1 MNKLIPLLL
10 AGVFAIIGVIA
21 FTATQSGSHG
31 QSGIVTNAMSGGPAL
46 PEGRKSDPEAKGIS
60 DAVGYSNQLNAS
72 TMALEKVTKA
82 FETYKIEERSRTES
96 VLKREV
102 ASVSAQIERQVRER
116 VIEDMRKNQE
126 AQQKVIIDRTRSEID
141 SKIKE
146 SGLRD
151 VGKGS
156 DKVIELSNTKEDSIK
171 PTTGS
176 SRLLDPAK
184 AEIPSGF
191 GFDTLPS
198 TASGLSSM
206 RTPSIGGNFGTYHG
220 YSGPFVVTPAQIPG
234 YFTVSSFQA
243 SVTPSLGKGSIAG
256 TGSNAGVG
264 GKASDSA
271 KSSAGSKEEP
281 KPVPV
286 YTIENT
292 STLFSNTTMTALM
305 GVVPTKNGAI
315 KYPFRFKVITGA
327 ENIASNGLYLP
338 DVKDV
343 IWTGFAFGNREMSC
357 VQAIVDTVTF
367 TFQDGTIRTVKKVS
381 SGKAGSLTEGLG
393 YLSDR
398 WGKPCIV
405 GELISNSSKYLRD
418 RMIASGA
425 AATAD
430 AAAATETTTVS
441 VGESGSSVSSVTGS
455 QSDYIVGKTGSA
467 SLKELADYLRDRMD
481 QAIDVVY
488 LDAGKD
494 VVIHVEHEIAIDYEP
509 AGRKL
514 SHIASSQSSRT
525 RLD

>member
-10 AGVFAIIGVIA
+10 IGVLAIVGVIA
-21 FTATQSGSHG
+21 FTATKGGSQG
-31 QSGIVTNAMSGGPAL
+31 QAGVVSSAKPGGPTL
-46 PEGRKSDPEAKGIS
+46 PAGRKIDQEAQGIS
-60 DAVGYSNQLNAS
+60 DAVGYSNQLNAT
-72 TMALEKVTKA
+72 TMALERVTKE
-82 FETYKIEERSRTES
+82 FETYQMQERSRTEA
-96 VLKREV
+96 VLKREMS
-102 ASVSAQIERQVRER
+102 AVSAQIEKQVRER
-116 VIEDMRKNQE
+116 VLDDMRKAQE
-126 AQQKVIIDRTRSEID
+126 SQQQLIIDRTRNEID
-141 SKIKE
+141 SKIKQ
-146 SGLRD
+146 SGINNPD
-151 VGKGS
+151 MAA
-156 DKVIELSNTKEDSIK
+156 SNPIMRAGHPEVSPKI
-171 PTTGS
+171 TTGS

-191 GFDTLPS
+191 GFDGLPP
-198 TASGLSSM
+198 TASGPSSLQNQ
-206 RTPSIGGNFGTYHG
+206 RVRSSIATGLPSGAY
-220 YSGPFVVTPAQIPG
+220 VVTPSQTAG
-234 YFTVSSFQA
+234 YMTVSAFQPPL
-243 SVTPSLGKGSIAG
+243 TPNLGKPGLSGAHSKSI
-256 TGSNAGVG
+256 
-264 GKASDSA
+264 GKGKNTSSGKKA
-271 KSSAGSKEEP
+271 KPE
-281 KPVPV
+281 PVPI

-338 DVKDV
+338 DVKDI

-367 TFQDGTIRTVKKVS
+367 TFQDGTIRTVKKAS
-381 SGKAGSLTEGLG
+381 SGKAGSLTDGLG

-398 WGKPCIV
+398 WGKPCIR
-405 GELISNSSKYLRD
+405 GELISNASKYLRD
-418 RMIASGA
+418 RMIAAGA
-425 AATAD
+425 AATAE
-430 AAAATETTTVS
+430 AAAATETTTVN
-441 VGESGSSVSSVTGS
+441 VGDSGSSISSVTGN

-494 VVIHVEHEIAIDYEP
+494 VVIHVEQEIAIDYDP

-514 SHIASSQSSRT
+514 SHIAASSTART